1 MYVGVIRMARNKY
14 PEITVDKILEASQR
28 LFLEKGYDNTTIQDI
43 VNELDGLSKG
53 AIYHHFKSKEEI
65 MSALGDRMF
74 FQNNPFEKVKQ
85 RTDLNGLEKMKL
97 AILLNQSD
105 ETQIGLTRQAVP
117 LLKNPRILAEMIA
130 TNRRLLCPYWMEL
143 LEEGQKDGSVKT
155 PYTKELA
162 EFLILTDIWMIPSV
176 FPATKEEL
184 QKRLQFIKETLK
196 HMGLPLIDD
205 EIEHRVSQLPYFE

>member
-1 MYVGVIRMARNKY
+1 
-14 PEITVDKILEASQR
+14 
-28 LFLEKGYDNTTIQDI
+28 
-43 VNELDGLSKG
+43 
-53 AIYHHFKSKEEI
+53 
-65 MSALGDRMF
+65 MF

>member
-1 MYVGVIRMARNKY
+1 MARNKY

-74 FQNNPFEKVKQ
+74 LQNNPFEKVKP
-85 RTDLNGLEKMKL
+85 RTDLNGLEKMKMV
-97 AILLNQSD
+97 ILLNQSD
-105 ETQIGLTRQAVP
+105 ETQIRLTRQAVP

-143 LEEGQKDGSVKT
+143 LEEGKKDGSVKT

-184 QKRLQFIKETLK
+184 QKRLQFIKETLE

-205 EIEHRVSQLPYFE
+205 ETEHRVSQLPYFE

>member
-1 MYVGVIRMARNKY
+1 MARNKY

-74 FQNNPFEKVKQ
+74 FQNNPFEKVKR

-184 QKRLQFIKETLK
+184 QKRLQFIKETLE

>member
-1 MYVGVIRMARNKY
+1 MWGVIRMARNKY

-184 QKRLQFIKETLK
+184 QKRLQFIKETLE

>member
-1 MYVGVIRMARNKY
+1 MARNKY

-74 FQNNPFEKVKQ
+74 LQNNPFEKVKP
-85 RTDLNGLEKMKL
+85 RTDLNGLEKMKMV
-97 AILLNQSD
+97 ILLNQSD
-105 ETQIGLTRQAVP
+105 ETQIRLTRQAVP

-184 QKRLQFIKETLK
+184 QKRLQFIKETLE

-205 EIEHRVSQLPYFE
+205 ETEHRVSQLPYFE